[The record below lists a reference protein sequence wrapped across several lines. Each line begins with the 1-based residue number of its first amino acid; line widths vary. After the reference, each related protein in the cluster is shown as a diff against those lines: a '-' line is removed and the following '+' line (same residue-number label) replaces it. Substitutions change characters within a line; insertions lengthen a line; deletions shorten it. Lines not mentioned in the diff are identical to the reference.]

1 MRSSILLSAALA
13 LGAVAVPH
21 KRDGGVYTEVDVVV
35 VTKTVYVTATGLPPV
50 SEAAV
55 SVSEAVKHYSH
66 YHHKKPS
73 SSPAPVESAPAY
85 TPPVASAPAYTP
97 PASSAPAYTPPASA
111 PAYTPAPS
119 PSPVKSS
126 AAPVSS
132 AASGIGPAHV
142 VGDKE
147 ADLTS
152 GEDYENMILFHHNIH
167 RANHSAGALTWD
179 NDLATKALSC
189 AQCSNWPFHH
199 CNAMQNMA
207 ASGPIANVSAGITEG
222 WYNGEMPNYA
232 NNYGLKNPTGDF
244 ESFGHF
250 SQLVWAGA
258 TKVGC
263 GTVNC
268 VADSNIGMF
277 ITVCNYDDGN
287 VGDAYGDNVHKP
299 NGAPE
304 CHWDD

>member
-1 MRSSILLSAALA
+1 MRSSIFFSAALA
-13 LGAVAVPH
+13 LGAAAVPH
-21 KRDGGVYTEVDVVV
+21 KRDGGVYTEVDLVV

-55 SVSEAVKHYSH
+55 SISEAIKHYSH

-85 TPPVASAPAYTP
+85 TPPASSAPAYTP
-97 PASSAPAYTPPASA
+97 PASSAPAYTPPASSA

-119 PSPVKSS
+119 SSAVHSS
-126 AAPVSS
+126 AAPASS
-132 AASGIGPAHV
+132 ASSGGIGPAHV
-142 VGDKE
+142 MGDKE

-152 GEDYENMILFHHNIH
+152 GEDYQNMILFHHNIH

-179 NDLATKALSC
+179 DDLAAKAVQC
-189 AQCSNWPFHH
+189 AQCSNWPFKH

-222 WYNGEMPNYA
+222 WYNGEMPNYEA
-232 NNYGLKNPTGDF
+232 YYGLANPTGNLEDY
-244 ESFGHF
+244 GHAT
-250 SQLVWAGA
+250 QLVWAAA

-268 VADSNIGMF
+268 LSNAGMYV
-277 ITVCNYDDGN
+277 TVCNYDAGN
-287 VGDAYGDNVHKP
+287 MGGEWGDNVHKP
-299 NGAPE
+299 TGAAE